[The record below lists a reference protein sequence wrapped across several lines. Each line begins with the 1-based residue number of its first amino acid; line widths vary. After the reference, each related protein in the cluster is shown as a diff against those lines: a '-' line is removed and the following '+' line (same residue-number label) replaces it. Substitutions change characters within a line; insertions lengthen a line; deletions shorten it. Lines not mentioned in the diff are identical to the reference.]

1 MTSLQHD
8 RHAPSPDPSLTI
20 KFYERTPEQQATLGY
35 VANPS
40 QAGQSEGSLGAP
52 STKTAYVPNGTIGA
66 TAGHRAIA
74 QSNSTDISDNLFRY
88 SAPEEVTSDA
98 VTFEIVFVGCS
109 VSRLLLLEKIISA
122 QGCICESE
130 YLDHSNI
137 ISYPVTISLTGDDFP
152 FNLRSMYG
160 AV

>member
-35 VANPS
+35 TADPS
-40 QAGQSEGSLGAP
+40 RAGQSEGSLGAP
-52 STKTAYVPNGTIGA
+52 SAATTYVPNGTIGA

-88 SAPEEVTSDA
+88 AAPEEVTSA
-98 VTFEIVFVGCS
+98 SITLVEI
-109 VSRLLLLEKIISA
+109 SRL
-122 QGCICESE
+122 
-130 YLDHSNI
+130 
-137 ISYPVTISLTGDDFP
+137 
-152 FNLRSMYG
+152 
-160 AV
+160 

>member
-1 MTSLQHD
+1 MKSLQHD

-35 VANPS
+35 LADPS

-52 STKTAYVPNGTIGA
+52 SARTTYVPNGTIGA

-88 SAPEEVTSDA
+88 TAPEEVTSNSCN
-98 VTFEIVFVGCS
+98 FSINFVES
-109 VSRLLLLEKIISA
+109 SLEKIN
-122 QGCICESE
+122 QGQKLYS
-130 YLDHSNI
+130 
-137 ISYPVTISLTGDDFP
+137 
-152 FNLRSMYG
+152 
-160 AV
+160 